1 MTEGYL
7 VLENGTIF
15 SGKMLNGPVMVD
27 GEAVFNT
34 SMNGYQEII
43 TDPSYAGQILTFTY
57 PSIGNYG
64 CGEDAFEAEY
74 PALRGLVIKEI
85 ADQPDHYQSKWRLT
99 EFLEKYRIPCL
110 TGVDTRALTRILRMY
125 GTMGAVLTTSLDQ
138 NDLVAAARQGKEC
151 LSSNL
156 VQTVT
161 CKSTYSLGDGA
172 TKIVLL
178 DFGVKR
184 NIINSLVN
192 RGCRVIVMPADSTA
206 EQVLS
211 LQPQGIVYSNGPGDP
226 EACAG
231 AVEEIK
237 KLLPV
242 LPSLGICLGHQLIA
256 LALGARTYKLKF
268 GHRGG
273 NHTVKDLLSGQCM
286 ISSQNHGYAVEPDS
300 LPTDEVEV
308 SFVNL
313 NDGTIEGLRHKTKPI
328 MSVQFHPEATP
339 GPRDSG
345 YLFDEF
351 LRIVKEQFDDS
362 SNKVVW
368 GGKTDA
374 HK

>member
-1 MTEGYL
+1 MTAGYL
-7 VLENGTIF
+7 VLENGTIV
-15 SGKMLNGPVMVD
+15 SGKMLNGPIMVD

-64 CGEDAFEAEY
+64 CGEDAFESDY
-74 PALRGLVIKEI
+74 PALRGLIIKEI
-85 ADQPDHYQSKWRLT
+85 AGQPDHYQSKWRLT
-99 EFLEKYRIPCL
+99 EFLEKYQVPCL

-125 GTMGAVLTTSLDQ
+125 GTMGAVLTTSLD
-138 NDLVAAARQGKEC
+138 NRESLIAAARHGKEC

-161 CKSTYSLGDGA
+161 CKGTTSYGDGSIR
-172 TKIVLL
+172 IVLM

-184 NIINSLVN
+184 NIINSLIH
-192 RGCRVIVMPADSTA
+192 RGCKVIVMPADSTA

-211 LQPQGIVYSNGPGDP
+211 QQPQGIVFSNGPGDP

-231 AVEEIK
+231 AVEEIR
-237 KLLPV
+237 KLIPI

-256 LALGARTYKLKF
+256 LALGAHTYKLKF

-273 NHTVKDLLSGQCM
+273 NHTVKDLRSGQCM

-300 LPTDEVEV
+300 LPVDEVEV
-308 SFVNL
+308 SFINL
-313 NDGTIEGLRHKTKPI
+313 NDGTVEGLRHKSKPI
-328 MSVQFHPEATP
+328 MTVQFHPEATP

-351 LRIVKEQFDDS
+351 LRTATEQTS
-362 SNKVVW
+362 APPTRVI
-368 GGKTDA
+368 
-374 HK
+374 